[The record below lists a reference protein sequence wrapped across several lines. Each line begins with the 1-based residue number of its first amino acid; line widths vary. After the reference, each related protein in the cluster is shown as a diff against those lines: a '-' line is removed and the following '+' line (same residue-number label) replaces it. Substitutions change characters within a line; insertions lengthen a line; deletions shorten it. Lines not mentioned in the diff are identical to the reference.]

1 MIEKIDSTKNINSTK
16 IQAPTFK
23 IYAENEFFD
32 VAKVIDR
39 FVDQNC
45 CVQQRLPDWN
55 DYFDRTDLPDKDR
68 GNLSPLSLANVLK
81 KDFKEGYFSNGKD
94 VIFYVCAYENVRP
107 GVVGKYYLASLH
119 KSGLTKIY
127 CSISRSIVHKMID
140 VEDTFSEELYYPKNA
155 NLIIENGFE
164 LFVNNRI
171 EKIVEI
177 CMNAQNV
184 FKDMIVKSMTFRVE
198 YLDFLNKIIESDY
211 SPVIKSFGLVGL
223 LSNLSQYVPLSEKK
237 RLYELRANSE
247 NDDYLVGIKN
257 HTIKLFLTPLFGAY
271 LPDQI
276 GRGLF
281 GVYLPDQIGGGNE
294 NNISWEKM
302 NYIVSLLNED
312 DYEKT
317 YFKDVSIKRQDK
329 INKCIL
335 EKEQDYNIF
344 NRTTCYPTKEW
355 TSKVVYSY
363 LACPDFLRLNK
374 KEEEQLSLLQ
384 FLNYYYFIEDIEQS
398 LQIEY
403 FQNNVNFIKDFK
415 EFIKEKT
422 QSISSFKV
430 NHDSLYLLFDDEKKK
445 IDLWIEEFSHNNSY
459 HNSNG
464 DEYLPSM
471 SREYYIDTAL
481 FKYSSLFSPCLQ
493 MIFSKYFSN
502 DKEGF
507 DIFLQDFMKIFKR
520 KRDNV
525 YSSHSYSHY
534 FSDLDDKDAL
544 RETFEDFICDSRFYD
559 VLVEYLNDQSIP
571 LSMLLDINNL
581 DF

>member
-1 MIEKIDSTKNINSTK
+1 MIEKIDSTKNINSIK

-32 VAKVIDR
+32 VVKVIDR

-68 GNLSPLSLANVLK
+68 EILNPLSLSNVLK
-81 KDFKEGYFSNGKD
+81 EDFKEGYFSNGKD

-119 KSGLTKIY
+119 KSGLAKIY
-127 CSISRSIVHKMID
+127 CSISRSIIHKMID
-140 VEDTFSEELYYPKNA
+140 VEGTFSEELYYPKNA
-155 NLIIENGFE
+155 NLIIKNGFE
-164 LFVNNRI
+164 LFFNNRI

-177 CMNAQNV
+177 CMNAQSV
-184 FKDMIVKSMTFRVE
+184 FKDMVVKSMTFHVE
-198 YLDFLNKIIESDY
+198 YLDFLNEIIESDH

-223 LSNLSQYVPLSEKK
+223 LSDFSQYLPLSEKK
-237 RLYELRANSE
+237 RLYKLREKCE

-257 HTIKLFLTPLFGAY
+257 HTIKLFLTPLFG
-271 LPDQI
+271 
-276 GRGLF
+276 
-281 GVYLPDQIGGGNE
+281 VYLPDQIDERNE
-294 NNISWEKM
+294 SNISWKKM
-302 NYIVSLLNED
+302 NYIVSLLNEN

-317 YFKDVSIKRQDK
+317 YFKDVLIKRQDK

-335 EKEQDYNIF
+335 EKEQDNNIF
-344 NRTTCYPTKEW
+344 NRTTYYPTKEW

-374 KEEEQLSLLQ
+374 IEEQLSLLQ

-398 LQIEY
+398 LQVEN
-403 FQNNVNFIKDFK
+403 FQNNVNLIKDFK
-415 EFIKEKT
+415 EFVIEKT
-422 QSISSFKV
+422 KAISHFEV
-430 NHDSLYLLFDDEKKK
+430 NHNSLYLLLDDEKKK
-445 IDLWIEEFSHNNSY
+445 IDLWIKEFSHNNSY
-459 HNSNG
+459 YNDNG
-464 DEYLPSM
+464 GEYLPSM
-471 SREYYIDTAL
+471 SREYYIDAGL
-481 FKYSSLFSPCLQ
+481 FKYNSLFSPCLQ

-525 YSSHSYSHY
+525 DPSNSYSHY